1 MGLYNRSGDDETPG
15 TDDDPGADAAHK
27 PAPAPPPSAAFAPA
41 AEETAPAPVADP
53 APVAPVDPM
62 SATPTAAAGL
72 GVSGADP
79 FVAAADTANAAGQQN
94 SPGAQAAAPAQPGM
108 TATQAGIA
116 PAQPVANQGGFAPAP
131 GTDATPEQSG
141 TAGGSG
147 GAGPGG
153 QQLRKAAPTRPDQA
167 ASRETAN
174 AELRHRIHE
183 QLIEELGPILFD
195 TRLSEDDLRRKVN
208 DQLHAAIAAERAPL
222 SAADKAQLIQD
233 VSDDI
238 LGYGPIDRL
247 LRDEAVTEIMVN
259 GPDLTFVERNG
270 KLTVDETIR
279 FIDGAHVRRVID
291 KIVSAIGRRV
301 DESTPMVDARLPD
314 GSRVNAVIS
323 PLAIGGPFL
332 TIRKFATDPLKID
345 DLIRFGSINAHA
357 ARFLQA
363 CIVGKLNVIVSGGTG
378 TGKTTMLN
386 VLSSFI
392 PTDER
397 IVTVEDA
404 KELQL
409 HQEHVLCL
417 ESRPP
422 NVEGRGEVSIRDLV
436 KNTLRMRPDRIVVGE
451 CRSGEA
457 LDMLQAMNT
466 GHDGSLTTVHANS
479 PRDTLARLETLV
491 LMAGFD
497 LPVRAIREQMASA
510 IDVIVQLSRLRD
522 GTRRVTHITEV
533 QGMEGD
539 VITLQ
544 DVFLFDFAAGV
555 DENGR
560 FRGQL
565 QATGVRPKF
574 ATKLADLGIRLGPE
588 VFSPGTTG

>member
-1 MGLYNRSGDDETPG
+1 
-15 TDDDPGADAAHK
+15 
-27 PAPAPPPSAAFAPA
+27 
-41 AEETAPAPVADP
+41 
-53 APVAPVDPM
+53 
-62 SATPTAAAGL
+62 
-72 GVSGADP
+72 
-79 FVAAADTANAAGQQN
+79 
-94 SPGAQAAAPAQPGM
+94 
-108 TATQAGIA
+108 
-116 PAQPVANQGGFAPAP
+116 
-131 GTDATPEQSG
+131 
-141 TAGGSG
+141 
-147 GAGPGG
+147 
-153 QQLRKAAPTRPDQA
+153 
-167 ASRETAN
+167 
-174 AELRHRIHE
+174 HRIHQ
-183 QLIEELGPILFD
+183 QLIDELGPILFD
-195 TRLSEDDLRRKVN
+195 RRLSEQDLRRRVHE
-208 DQLHAAIAAERAPL
+208 QLHAAIAAERVPL

-238 LGYGPIDRL
+238 LGYGPIDKL
-247 LRDEAVTEIMVN
+247 LRDEDVTEVMVN
-259 GPDLTFVERNG
+259 GPDLVFVERSG
-270 KLTVDETIR
+270 KLTKDESIR
-279 FIDGAHVRRVID
+279 FIDSDHVRRVID
-291 KIVSAIGRRV
+291 KIVSEVGRRV

-323 PLAIGGPFL
+323 PLSIGGPFL
-332 TIRKFATDPLKID
+332 TIRKFATDPLQID
-345 DLIRFGSINAHA
+345 DLIRFGSLNAHS

-363 CIVGKLNVIVSGGTG
+363 CIVGKLNVIVAGGTG

-392 PTDER
+392 PEDER
-397 IVTVEDA
+397 IITVEDA

-409 HQEHVLCL
+409 HQEHVLCM

-422 NVEGRGEVSIRDLV
+422 NVEGRGEVTIRDLV
-436 KNTLRMRPDRIVVGE
+436 KNCLRMRPDRIVVGE

-544 DVFLFDFAAGV
+544 DVFLFDFGAGV

-560 FRGQL
+560 YRGQL

-574 ATKLADLGIRLGPE
+574 AEKLADQGIRLGPE
-588 VFSPGTTG
+588 VFARDGGRKAVTGR

>member
-1 MGLYNRSGDDETPG
+1 VSLYQRINEQQGGQPG
-15 TDDDPGADAAHK
+15 QAGGAT
-27 PAPAPPPSAAFAPA
+27 PA
-41 AEETAPAPVADP
+41 AGG
-53 APVAPVDPM
+53 
-62 SATPTAAAGL
+62 SQGAG
-72 GVSGADP
+72 
-79 FVAAADTANAAGQQN
+79 AAGQNRPPSQD
-94 SPGAQAAAPAQPGM
+94 PQVAKPAAAPRRD
-108 TATQAGIA
+108 
-116 PAQPVANQGGFAPAP
+116 PALN
-131 GTDATPEQSG
+131 
-141 TAGGSG
+141 
-147 GAGPGG
+147 
-153 QQLRKAAPTRPDQA
+153 
-167 ASRETAN
+167 
-174 AELRHRIHE
+174 ELRHRIHQ
-183 QLIEELGPILFD
+183 QLIDELGPILFD
-195 TRLSEDDLRRKVN
+195 RRLSEQDLRRRVHE
-208 DQLHAAIAAERAPL
+208 QLHTAIAAERVPL

-238 LGYGPIDRL
+238 LGYGPIDKL
-247 LRDEAVTEIMVN
+247 LHSEDVTEVMVN
-259 GPDLTFVERNG
+259 GPDLVFVERNG
-270 KLTVDETIR
+270 KLTKDSSIR
-279 FIDGAHVRRVID
+279 FIDSDHVRRVID
-291 KIVSAIGRRV
+291 KIVSEVGRRI

-323 PLAIGGPFL
+323 PLSIGGPFL
-332 TIRKFATDPLKID
+332 TIRKFAADPLQID
-345 DLIRFGSINAHA
+345 DLIRFGSVNAHA

-363 CIVGKLNVIVSGGTG
+363 CIVGRLNVIVAGGTG

-392 PTDER
+392 PEDER

-409 HQEHVLCL
+409 HQEHVLCM

-422 NVEGRGEVSIRDLV
+422 NVEGRGEVTIRDLV
-436 KNTLRMRPDRIVVGE
+436 KNCLRMRPDRIVVGE

-510 IDVIVQLSRLRD
+510 IDVIVQLQRLRD
-522 GTRRVTHITEV
+522 GSRRVTHITEV

-544 DVFLFDFAAGV
+544 DVFLFDFGAGV

-560 FRGQL
+560 YRGQL

-574 ATKLADLGIRLGPE
+574 AEKLADQGIRLGPE
-588 VFSPGTTG
+588 VFTRDGGRKAVTGR

>member
-1 MGLYNRSGDDETPG
+1 MGLYNQPGDERSPEDESKDQPAAGAGAPQAFNTPEG
-15 TDDDPGADAAHK
+15 QGAF
-27 PAPAPPPSAAFAPA
+27 APPPGNQAPA
-41 AEETAPAPVADP
+41 GAQ
-53 APVAPVDPM
+53 
-62 SATPTAAAGL
+62 PTVEPAAAG
-72 GVSGADP
+72 GPGPTTPAH
-79 FVAAADTANAAGQQN
+79 GM
-94 SPGAQAAAPAQPGM
+94 PGAPSAQSPVQSPTPAQPAAP
-108 TATQAGIA
+108 TAQPAAQPTSGLGAAQGGIA
-116 PAQPVANQGGFAPAP
+116 PATDAQPGAP
-131 GTDATPEQSG
+131 GGIAGRPP
-141 TAGGSG
+141 AGGSNG
-147 GAGPGG
+147 SAQSGA
-153 QQLRKAAPTRPDQA
+153 AAPPRQA
-167 ASRETAN
+167 ADTKQSKRDANN

-208 DQLHAAIAAERAPL
+208 DQLHAAIAAERVPL

-259 GPDLTFVERNG
+259 GPDMTFVERNG
-270 KLTVDETIR
+270 KLALDESIK
-279 FIDGAHVRRVID
+279 FIDGDHVRRVID

-332 TIRKFATDPLKID
+332 TIRKFATDPLQID

-363 CIVGKLNVIVSGGTG
+363 CIVGKLNVIVAGGTG

-392 PTDER
+392 PSDER

-466 GHDGSLTTVHANS
+466 GHDGSLTTVHANG

-510 IDVIVQLSRLRD
+510 VDLIVQLSRLRD
-522 GTRRVTHITEV
+522 GTRRITHITEV

-544 DVFLFDFAAGV
+544 DIFLFDFSAGV

-588 VFSPGTTG
+588 VFSPGATA

>member
-1 MGLYNRSGDDETPG
+1 VSLSERINNQQPG
-15 TDDDPGADAAHK
+15 GPGQHQVPGAR
-27 PAPAPPPSAAFAPA
+27 
-41 AEETAPAPVADP
+41 TIG
-53 APVAPVDPM
+53 
-62 SATPTAAAGL
+62 TPTPMRQDLAA
-72 GVSGADP
+72 
-79 FVAAADTANAAGQQN
+79 T
-94 SPGAQAAAPAQPGM
+94 
-108 TATQAGIA
+108 
-116 PAQPVANQGGFAPAP
+116 
-131 GTDATPEQSG
+131 
-141 TAGGSG
+141 
-147 GAGPGG
+147 
-153 QQLRKAAPTRPDQA
+153 
-167 ASRETAN
+167 
-174 AELRHRIHE
+174 ELRHRIHQ
-183 QLIEELGPILFD
+183 QLIDELGPILFD
-195 TRLSEDDLRRKVN
+195 RRLSEEDLRKRVN
-208 DQLHAAIAAERAPL
+208 EQLHAAIAAERVPL
-222 SAADKAQLIQD
+222 SAADKAKLIQD

-238 LGYGPIDRL
+238 LGYGPIDSL
-247 LRDEAVTEIMVN
+247 LKDEAVTEIMVN
-259 GPDLTFVERNG
+259 GPERVFVERSG
-270 KLTVDETIR
+270 KLAKDPEVRFLDE
-279 FIDGAHVRRVID
+279 DHVRRVID
-291 KIVSAIGRRV
+291 KIVSEIGRRI

-314 GSRVNAVIS
+314 GSRVNAVIA

-332 TIRKFATDPLKID
+332 TIRKFSADPLQID

-363 CIVGKLNVIVSGGTG
+363 CIVGRLNAVVAGGTG

-386 VLSSFI
+386 VLSGFI
-392 PTDER
+392 PEDER

-409 HQEHVLCL
+409 HQEHVLCM

-422 NVEGRGEVSIRDLV
+422 NVEGRGEVTIRDLV

-544 DVFLFDFAAGV
+544 DIFLFDFGAGV
-555 DENGR
+555 DEHGR
-560 FRGQL
+560 YRGQL
-565 QATGVRPKF
+565 KATGVRPKF
-574 ATKLADLGIRLGPE
+574 AEKLADQGIRLGAE
-588 VFSPGTTG
+588 VFSPEAAERRAVSRL

>member
-1 MGLYNRSGDDETPG
+1 MSLYQRINEQQGGPPVPPKPGQPGQSAAGQPPAKVPPGAGAGTPG
-15 TDDDPGADAAHK
+15 GPAARPAQ
-27 PAPAPPPSAAFAPA
+27 PAPAPRR
-41 AEETAPAPVADP
+41 DP
-53 APVAPVDPM
+53 A
-62 SATPTAAAGL
+62 L
-72 GVSGADP
+72 
-79 FVAAADTANAAGQQN
+79 N
-94 SPGAQAAAPAQPGM
+94 
-108 TATQAGIA
+108 
-116 PAQPVANQGGFAPAP
+116 
-131 GTDATPEQSG
+131 
-141 TAGGSG
+141 
-147 GAGPGG
+147 
-153 QQLRKAAPTRPDQA
+153 
-167 ASRETAN
+167 
-174 AELRHRIHE
+174 ELRHRIHQ
-183 QLIEELGPILFD
+183 QLIDELGPILFD
-195 TRLSEDDLRRKVN
+195 RRLSEQDLRRRVHE
-208 DQLHAAIAAERAPL
+208 QLHAAIAAERVPL

-238 LGYGPIDRL
+238 LGYGPIDKL
-247 LRDEAVTEIMVN
+247 LRDEDVTEVMVN
-259 GPDLTFVERNG
+259 GPDLVFVERSG
-270 KLTVDETIR
+270 KLTKDESIR
-279 FIDGAHVRRVID
+279 FIDSDHVRRVID
-291 KIVSAIGRRV
+291 KIVSEVGRRV

-323 PLAIGGPFL
+323 PLSIGGPFL
-332 TIRKFATDPLKID
+332 TIRKFATDPLQID
-345 DLIRFGSINAHA
+345 DLIRFGSLNAHS

-363 CIVGKLNVIVSGGTG
+363 CIVGKLNVIVAGGTG

-392 PTDER
+392 PEDER
-397 IVTVEDA
+397 IITVEDA

-409 HQEHVLCL
+409 HQEHVLCM

-422 NVEGRGEVSIRDLV
+422 NVEGRGEVTIRDLV
-436 KNTLRMRPDRIVVGE
+436 KNCLRMRPDRIVVGE

-544 DVFLFDFAAGV
+544 DVFLFDFGAGV

-560 FRGQL
+560 YRGQL

-574 ATKLADLGIRLGPE
+574 AEKLADQGIRLGPE
-588 VFSPGTTG
+588 VFARDGGRKAVTGR